1 VHTLHAI
8 LYALALIPDSAANVF
23 IHSLPSILGAH
34 GNSLKVSLHG
44 LLAATGMGHMNPH
57 AVLLGLMGEDP
68 ATVEVGR
75 SGRVIVTYLNS
86 GPQNGYSG
94 TRTRI
99 CAVLLLH

>member
-68 ATVEVGR
+68 ATVEV
-75 SGRVIVTYLNS
+75 IVTYLNS